1 MKIDDIV
8 NGTDAYRSELCKQV
22 QNDSGVEC
30 IMLEKDLWVTYVL
43 EKIFAD
49 KELSKILRFKGGT
62 SLSKA
67 HRIIR
72 RFSEDVDLVLDWTR
86 FLEIGDP
93 NEERSKTKQAKYN
106 EMMNATAGSYVSGEL
121 RVRIQGAIGDVCKV
135 ELDPAEP
142 LNLHVVYPKC
152 FSSSYITP
160 DVKLEI
166 GPLASWTPWEKKL
179 ITSLVSEF
187 EPHLEIQ
194 SFYVPVIKAERTFWE
209 KIEALHHEHYRPETK
224 KAPKRFSRHYYDV
237 YKMFGFGVFDV
248 AKHDLALLAEIVDFT
263 RKFYPR
269 SWAHFE
275 LCKPGTML
283 LMPSAHAMPVMKADY
298 AAMRAMIYGEYP
310 SFDEILSTIKKLEL
324 EINALA

>member
-106 EMMNATAGSYVSGEL
+106 EMMNDARAIATKRMVAEAEALNADAIVNIRYASSA
-121 RVRIQGAIGDVCKV
+121 IMQGA
-135 ELDPAEP
+135 AE
-142 LNLHVVYPKC
+142 VIVYG
-152 FSSSYITP
+152 TA
-160 DVKLEI
+160 VKFV
-166 GPLASWTPWEKKL
+166 K
-179 ITSLVSEF
+179 
-187 EPHLEIQ
+187 
-194 SFYVPVIKAERTFWE
+194 
-209 KIEALHHEHYRPETK
+209 
-224 KAPKRFSRHYYDV
+224 
-237 YKMFGFGVFDV
+237 
-248 AKHDLALLAEIVDFT
+248 
-263 RKFYPR
+263 
-269 SWAHFE
+269 
-275 LCKPGTML
+275 
-283 LMPSAHAMPVMKADY
+283 
-298 AAMRAMIYGEYP
+298 
-310 SFDEILSTIKKLEL
+310 
-324 EINALA
+324 